1 MQLRAEQLITHLQSA
16 GTRGLQ
22 PVYTLLGDD
31 PLLQQEAADAVR
43 AAARAAGSD
52 EREVHH
58 VSGAHVDWSSILG
71 SAREQS
77 LFSASKLMEL
87 RIPSGKPGKDG
98 SEAIAELCT
107 YVGEGV
113 TLLVMLPRLD
123 STQLKS
129 AWFSALDQSG
139 VVVRLDP
146 VERAALPAWMARRLA
161 AQGQRVCEGEEGLRT
176 LNFMADRVEGHLL
189 AAHQEITKLGLLY
202 PPGELS
208 AEQVE
213 SAVLN
218 VARYDVRQWC
228 EAILSG
234 QAARALRI
242 LQGLRAEGET
252 AVGLHWQL
260 SDDLRALLRIRQALS
275 DGQPLS
281 LALSAAR
288 VWGPR
293 QRLLEQAIARFNER
307 ALSRLMRV
315 AHQCDGVC
323 KGLHQP
329 GWPTDAWDALQR
341 LMLLVLHLTAADA
354 RRARGQ
360 AQPSAEAGS
369 RASWVLSA
377 S

>member
-1 MQLRAEQLITHLQSA
+1 MQLRSEQLLQHLQSA
-16 GTRGLQ
+16 GARGLQ

-43 AAARAAGSD
+43 AAARAAGCE

-77 LFSASKLMEL
+77 LFASAKLMEL
-87 RIPSGKPGKDG
+87 RIPTGKPGKEG
-98 SEAIAELCT
+98 SEALAQLCAS
-107 YVGEGV
+107 VGEGV

-123 STQLKS
+123 NTQLKS

-161 AQGQRVCEGEEGLRT
+161 SQGQRVREGEEGLRT

-189 AAHQEITKLGLLY
+189 AAHQEIAKLGLLY

-218 VARYDVRQWC
+218 VARYDIRQWC
-228 EAILSG
+228 EAILG
-234 QAARALRI
+234 GHAARALRI
-242 LQGLRAEGET
+242 LHGLKAEGET

-260 SDDLRALLRIRQALS
+260 SEDLRALLRIRQALGA
-275 DGQPLS
+275 GQPLS

-293 QRLLEQAIARFNER
+293 QRLLEQAIARFSER
-307 ALSRLMRV
+307 ALSRLMRA

-323 KGLHQP
+323 KGLRQP

-341 LMLLVLHLTAADA
+341 LMLMVLHLSAADA
-354 RRARGQ
+354 RRTRGTGGT
-360 AQPSAEAGS
+360 AAERAP
-369 RASWVLSA
+369 RASWVLSG